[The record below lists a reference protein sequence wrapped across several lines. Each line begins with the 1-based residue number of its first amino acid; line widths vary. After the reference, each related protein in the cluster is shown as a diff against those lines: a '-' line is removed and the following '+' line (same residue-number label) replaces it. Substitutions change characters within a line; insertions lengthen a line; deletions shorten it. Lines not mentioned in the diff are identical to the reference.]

1 MINKPVIGLLGY
13 LQKTENIFNYRYNMV
28 NEAYIS
34 ALMNA
39 GAVPIYIPSF
49 DDDESLRGLIE
60 SVDGLLIPGGADV
73 DPVIYGEEN
82 KGLSRDTDIHEDTF
96 QKKAIEFALEMGK
109 PIMGIC
115 RGHQLLNALLGGKLI
130 QDIPTEVEDAIS
142 HAEEKNAT
150 KGVHKV
156 FIEKGTVLHSIMG
169 RDEIVTNTLHHQAVK
184 TPGKGMVVAGR
195 TEDGII
201 EATENIERKIVS
213 MQWHPEALKD
223 FEGEAETSKR
233 IFEYFISLIEK

>member
-1 MINKPVIGLLGY
+1 MKKPVIGLLGY

-49 DDDESLRGLIE
+49 DDDEALKDLIT

-82 KGLSRDTDIHEDTF
+82 KGLSKDTDITEDTF
-96 QKKAIEFALEMGK
+96 QKKAVEYALDMGK

-115 RGHQLLNALLGGKLI
+115 RGHQLLNALLGGKLV
-130 QDIPTEVEDAIS
+130 QDIPTEVPDSICHS
-142 HAEEKNAT
+142 DDKNAT
-150 KGVHKV
+150 KAVHKV
-156 FIEKGTVLHSIMG
+156 NIEKGTVLHSIMG
-169 RDEIVTNTLHHQAVK
+169 RDVIETNTLHHQAVK
-184 TPGKGMVVAGR
+184 VPGKGMVVAGR
-195 TEDGII
+195 AEDGII
-201 EATENIERKIVS
+201 EATENIEKKIVS
-213 MQWHPEALKD
+213 VQWHPEALKD
-223 FEGEAETSKR
+223 CEEEAETSR
-233 IFEYFISLIEK
+233 RLFDYFISLIGR